1 MEHITDELLDQEV
14 AVRIPSAVDRLAAA
28 IEKTRN
34 RQGWSDSAHPAVDPP
49 PERPTAFELSA
60 RLSEA
65 RPFQLPTFED
75 ENPFAGASI
84 TGTPTTSEASEL
96 ELQIELGRADLST
109 EALAL
114 LREGAV
120 VPLDKAAGDP
130 VDIVI
135 AGRIIAR
142 GEVLVLDD
150 RFCVRIAE
158 VLGAAQAAATERVPN
173 AENGSEG

>member
-1 MEHITDELLDQEV
+1 MENITNDLLDPEV
-14 AVRIPSAVDRLAAA
+14 DVRIPSAVDRLAAA

-34 RQGWSDSAHPAVDPP
+34 RQGRSDSSRTADDPP
-49 PERPTAFELSA
+49 PQLPTPFELTA

-65 RPFQLPTFED
+65 RPFELPTFEEED
-75 ENPFAGASI
+75 ALA
-84 TGTPTTSEASEL
+84 EASLARTPEAIEAQEL
-96 ELQIELGRADLST
+96 ELQIELGRVDLST

-120 VPLDKAAGDP
+120 VPLDKSAGDP

-135 AGRIIAR
+135 AGRLIAR

-158 VLGAAQAAATERVPN
+158 VLGAAQAVSERIPK
-173 AENGSEG
+173 ENRGSEG